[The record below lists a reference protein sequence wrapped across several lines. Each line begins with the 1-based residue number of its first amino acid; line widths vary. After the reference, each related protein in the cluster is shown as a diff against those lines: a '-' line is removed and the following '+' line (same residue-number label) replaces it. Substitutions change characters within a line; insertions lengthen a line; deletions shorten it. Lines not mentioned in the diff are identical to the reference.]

1 MAATRAI
8 KGSEFLNPPAN
19 SCSPRIIEG
28 IMAADQAP
36 AVIPSSAERISTRT
50 PAHANR
56 LTVIFAFLSIYLIW
70 GSTYLA
76 IRFAVATIPPLYTA
90 GIRHLTAGLILL
102 AWCAWKRLRPTK
114 AQLRASVVI
123 GALFFLIGH
132 GTVHWAE
139 KIVPSGLAALLIAI
153 EPIFVFALSEAAD
166 RRWRMNRTLFAG
178 VLLGLAGVAL
188 LFGKDILSSAPGMT
202 TGAIAILIGA
212 IAWSGGIVYSRRSH
226 LSGNPLLLSTYS
238 LLSGAILLLIAG
250 TIAGEWRGFSLS
262 SVSNRSWAALA
273 YLIIFGSVVAF
284 TAYNWLLEHYSPTLV
299 ATHTYINPI
308 VAVLLGWLF
317 AGETLTL
324 NVGLAAAMVIAAIV
338 LVDRGMAQLHI
349 R

>member
-1 MAATRAI
+1 MT
-8 KGSEFLNPPAN
+8 
-19 SCSPRIIEG
+19 IEG
-28 IMAADQAP
+28 IMSADQAP
-36 AVIPSSAERISTRT
+36 ALST
-50 PAHANR
+50 PAAPGISAQAPVRANR
-56 LTVIFAFLSIYLIW
+56 LAVILAFLSIYLIW

-76 IRFAVATIPPLYTA
+76 IRYAVATIPPLYTA
-90 GIRHLTAGLILL
+90 GVRHLTAGLILL
-102 AWCAWKRLRPTK
+102 VWCAIKGLQPTA

-139 KIVPSGLAALLIAI
+139 KVVPSGLAALLIAI

-166 RRWRMNRTLFAG
+166 RRWRMNRTLLAG
-178 VLLGLAGVAL
+178 VVLGLAGVAL

-202 TGAIAILIGA
+202 IGAIAILIGA
-212 IAWSGGIVYSRRSH
+212 ISWSGGIVYSRRSH

-238 LLSGAILLLIAG
+238 LLSGAILLLMAG
-250 TIAGEWRGFSLS
+250 TIFGEWRGFSLS
-262 SVSNRSWAALA
+262 AVSNRSWAALA
-273 YLIIFGSVVAF
+273 YLILFGSVVAF

-317 AGETLTL
+317 AGEAVTL
-324 NVGLAAAMVIAAIV
+324 NVGLAAAMVIAAII
-338 LVDRGMAQLHI
+338 LVDRGMSQLHI